1 MKQVSLE
8 VLREEP
14 DVTILHLSGEIG
26 LDLVPQITAVLEEH
40 RQKGASHWA
49 VDLSRVDFL
58 SSPAVGVI
66 MGLRSRVIHMHGSV
80 SLFSASRELSEKLQ
94 LMGVDLAIPSYL
106 DKSDFLNHFRWE
118 FKGASRSV
126 RLTLPA
132 EIRAVPPTRR
142 LIAGLL
148 ESKGY
153 GHKDAFVMETIVD
166 ELSNNAIEHGRPSD
180 GIFEVKLDFDRREA
194 RLSVSNR
201 SDALSGEEKSR
212 LVQSYEHPRVD
223 PGSLRGRG
231 IALVK
236 KLSSRVNCR
245 VDGEKVEVEIVRKRE
260 KP

>member
-8 VLREEP
+8 TLPEEP
-14 DVTILHLSGEIG
+14 EITILHLSGDIG
-26 LDLVPQITAVLEEH
+26 LDLVPQITDLVEGC
-40 RQKGASHWA
+40 RQKGALHWA

-66 MGLRSRVIHMHGSV
+66 MGLRSRVIHQRGSV
-80 SLFSASRELSEKLQ
+80 SLFSARRELSEKLQ
-94 LMGVDLAIPSYL
+94 LMGVNLAIPSFPDL
-106 DKSDFLNHFRWE
+106 REFLSRFRWD

-126 RLTLPA
+126 RLKLPA

-142 LIAGLL
+142 LVAGLL
-148 ESKGY
+148 ECKGY
-153 GHKDAFVMETIVD
+153 GQKDAFVMETIVD

-180 GIFEVKLDFDRREA
+180 GIFEVKLDFDKREA

-201 SDALSGEEKSR
+201 SDALSAEEKGR

-223 PGSLRGRG
+223 PESPRGRG

-236 KLSSRVNCR
+236 KLSSQVICR
-245 VDGEKVEVEIVRKRE
+245 VDAEKVEVEIVRKRE